1 MGGSKESIILRPM
14 CDTVPATGTSQGRR
28 KYRIYG
34 KDSNGVGVAKLWAIR
49 SIEVGDR
56 PGRRGVDTKFGAGG
70 TRFTLRYGIVAMVQR
85 QIRRAQGKKKHDDG
99 HATKKRKAPHK
110 EGKTPVK
117 SPDHRTS
124 VTTEYSAKGS
134 TEGENNTHC
143 KAYKR
148 PHCHSGRA
156 YGSS

>member
-1 MGGSKESIILRPM
+1 MMGGSKESIILRPM

-85 QIRRAQGKKKHDDG
+85 QIRRAQGKKKTRRWACDKEKESAPQRRENACEKPGPPDLSHNRIFCQ
-99 HATKKRKAPHK
+99 RKH
-110 EGKTPVK
+110 
-117 SPDHRTS
+117 
-124 VTTEYSAKGS
+124 
-134 TEGENNTHC
+134 
-143 KAYKR
+143 
-148 PHCHSGRA
+148 GRRK
-156 YGSS
+156 